1 MQNKK
6 KRKLK
11 KGFKR
16 FVFIFS
22 FFIIILF
29 ILFLNKE
36 KIINLNNI
44 WQNTKTIFIKDKNS
58 NEINN
63 QNINTNDFV
72 SVFKNRLQSKGL
84 EFNNSGEILS
94 NGDMK
99 IFLKNENDNSSY
111 IYINTNDKAEYVWI
125 TFVSAIDAEPLKT
138 KLKNKLTKLDYI
150 DLRFSN
156 KVFYKFKD
164 EILDITPSTDMNN
177 DQNII
182 ENPPT
187 NEEIRTDDNNQVLPA
202 SIMTMNE
209 VASSTNNQ

>member
-1 MQNKK
+1 
-6 KRKLK
+6 
-11 KGFKR
+11 
-16 FVFIFS
+16 
-22 FFIIILF
+22 
-29 ILFLNKE
+29 
-36 KIINLNNI
+36 
-44 WQNTKTIFIKDKNS
+44 
-58 NEINN
+58 
-63 QNINTNDFV
+63 
-72 SVFKNRLQSKGL
+72 
-84 EFNNSGEILS
+84 
-94 NGDMK
+94 MK